1 MVVAQ
6 SSSPPSMTPHARV
19 VGRYAL
25 YDEIASGGMATV
37 HIGRLLGPVGFS
49 RTVAIKRLH
58 PQYAKESEFVSMF
71 LDEARLAARIRH
83 PNVVGTLD
91 VVATD
96 GELFLVMEYVE
107 GESLARLMRTSRERD
122 EAIPIPIT
130 VAILAGA
137 LEGLHAAHEA
147 TSDQGEPLELVHR
160 DVSPQN
166 ILVGTDGVPRVVDF
180 GVAKAAVRMQS
191 TRNGQLKGKLGYMAP
206 EQVNGVVTR
215 ATDIYAAGVVLWE
228 MLTRRRLH
236 HAENDMQTFANILSA
251 KIDPPSAFAPEVSP
265 ELDRVVM
272 QALRSDPE
280 ERFFSAREMARSLQ
294 HAAPM
299 APAPDVGDWVHAQAS
314 GQLSSRAKIL
324 AHMESS
330 GVLQSTPSL
339 TPLSD
344 HSMRGIA
351 TVTPTP
357 PKPQPKP
364 PLWALGAVVVL
375 LMIAGFAVG
384 VRMITSEPSPRP
396 AAVVGDQRPSVSV
409 ARVGPAEPPSATLA
423 PADIESLPTAPP
435 IASSSKPQDAAAA
448 PSVRQRWVAPQPRS
462 PAAEGT
468 SNFSHVMD
476 SRK

>member
-1 MVVAQ
+1 
-6 SSSPPSMTPHARV
+6 
-19 VGRYAL
+19 
-25 YDEIASGGMATV
+25 MATV

-71 LDEARLAARIRH
+71 LDEARLAARVRH

-91 VVATD
+91 VVATE

-107 GESLARLMRTSRERD
+107 GESLARLIRTSRDRG

-130 VAILAGA
+130 VSILVGA
-137 LEGLHAAHEA
+137 LEGLHAAHVA
-147 TSDQGEPLELVHR
+147 TSDQGEPLGLVHR

-166 ILVGTDGVPRVVDF
+166 ILVGTDGVSRVVDF
-180 GVAKAAVRMQS
+180 GVAKAAVRMQT

-206 EQVNGVVTR
+206 EQVNGEVTR
-215 ATDIYAAGVVLWE
+215 ATDIYAAGVILWE

-236 HAENDMQTFANILSA
+236 HSDNDMQTFANIVGG
-251 KIDPPSAFAPEVSP
+251 KIDPPSAFEAEVSP

-272 QALRSDPE
+272 QALRSNPE
-280 ERFFSAREMARSLQ
+280 ERFFSAREMARALQ

-299 APAPDVGDWVHAQAS
+299 AAAPDVGDWVHALAA

-324 AHMESS
+324 AQMESS
-330 GVLQSTPSL
+330 GVLQSAPSL
-339 TPLSD
+339 PPLSD
-344 HSMRGIA
+344 QSMRGIA
-351 TVTPTP
+351 TVTPAP

-364 PLWALGAVVVL
+364 FLWAIG
-375 LMIAGFAVG
+375 AVG
-384 VRMITSEPSPRP
+384 VLLLVAFFAVVLRLATSEPSPRP
-396 AAVVGDQRPSVSV
+396 SAQVGVPSPGLS
-409 ARVGPAEPPSATLA
+409 ATRVGTVEPPSATLA
-423 PADIESLPTAPP
+423 PADIDSLPVAPP
-435 IASSSKPQDAAAA
+435 IPSSAKSVDAAGTQA
-448 PSVRQRWVAPQPRS
+448 PPRPRWVAPQPRS